1 MKIYC
6 RSPRGNVNWNMV
18 LSMSWND
25 NAVVPHVGTW
35 IEITSPVAAYT
46 ALHVVPHV
54 GTWIEILSMLLIWL
68 WQLSFPTWERELK
81 SNVLN
86 FYDDKN
92 VVVPHVGTWIEILY
106 EKVRVT
112 RLPGRSPRGN
122 VNWNIDN
129 AIYKA
134 CKSSRSP
141 RGNVNWN
148 RDAGLPARRAIVV
161 PHVGTWIEIPSVLFL
176 TNSFTVVP
184 HVGTWIEI
192 CQEAGCQRHR
202 HGRSPRGNVNWN
214 WFLRPELHTASWSF
228 PTWER
233 ELKFQV
239 GDKMEWL
246 WRRSPRGN
254 VNWNLPFLSQS
265 PVNWQVVP
273 HVGTWIEIFQCP
285 ASCSERSVV
294 PHVGTWIEI

>member
-1 MKIYC
+1 MKICC
-6 RSPRGNVNWNMV
+6 RSPRGNVNWNYV
-18 LSMSWND
+18 PGGGIHSAPCRSPRGNVNWNAQLLRLIGGL
-25 NAVVPHVGTW
+25 NV
-35 IEITSPVAAYT
+35 
-46 ALHVVPHV
+46 VVPHV

-112 RLPGRSPRGN
+112 RLPG
-122 VNWNIDN
+122 
-129 AIYKA
+129 
-134 CKSSRSP
+134 RSP